1 MKSAQ
6 NPKPQTLNSK
16 PKDLYIMKKILTIP
30 LLLFIFIT
38 ACDVLDVEPYHS
50 IPADQAITNKSDVE
64 SAING
69 VYSSLQAVGYY
80 GRNYLVAGDL
90 AADNLDWTGTTA
102 GYNQIDNNTILADNV
117 IVEGM
122 WSAMYS
128 TINRVNYVIAAL
140 PDVVKTDENMND
152 ADALY
157 YEAELRFIRA
167 LAHFDLVRMFGPV
180 PIRTAIAT
188 IEDDDLNVPRMP
200 VNDVYTQVFDDL
212 EFATQHIRENIIR
225 GKASKAAVD
234 ALTARAALFHHAFS
248 QSEEMLVKASEA
260 ATRLIDQPNLQLEHE
275 FARLFDGNPNSES
288 IFEVNFGEQD
298 RNRLAE
304 YFFPTALSGRRE
316 FAPTED
322 LYDAY
327 HDNDTRRDVSIALD
341 GNNLYGFKYHD
352 IETGTDNVY
361 VFRLAEMY
369 LVRAEVLLLKGEE
382 QPALDDINTIRLRAG
397 LTALNTTDP
406 NVLEQEIADMRRLE
420 FAFEGHRW
428 FDLVRTGKAVEV
440 LENVTEECQHLLPI
454 PLGELL
460 TNFHEGMYQ
469 NDCY

>member
-1 MKSAQ
+1 
-6 NPKPQTLNSK
+6 
-16 PKDLYIMKKILTIP
+16 MKKILIIP
-30 LLLFIFIT
+30 YFLFIFLT

-50 IPADQAITNKSDVE
+50 IPADQAITNKADVE

-80 GRNYLVAGDL
+80 GRNYVVAGDL
-90 AADNLDWTGTTA
+90 AADNLEWTGTTA
-102 GYNQIDNNTILADNV
+102 GYNQIDNNSILADNV
-117 IVEGM
+117 IVEGV
-122 WSAMYS
+122 WSAIYS
-128 TINRVNYVIAAL
+128 TINRVNYVISVL
-140 PDVVKTDENMND
+140 PDVVAMDENFTTD
-152 ADALY
+152 DALA

-180 PIRTAIAT
+180 PIRTAVAT
-188 IEDDDLNVPRMP
+188 ASDEDLNVPRRP
-200 VNDVYTQVFDDL
+200 IADVYNQVFHDL
-212 EFATQHIRENIIR
+212 EFAGEHIREQIIR
-225 GKASKAAVD
+225 GKASKAAVK
-234 ALTARAALFHHAFS
+234 ALTARVALYS
-248 QSEEMLVKASEA
+248 YQYSTDQSMLNRAIEMAGNLLNHPS
-260 ATRLIDQPNLQLEHE
+260 LQLEAN

-298 RNRLAE
+298 RNRFAE

-316 FAPTED
+316 FSPTED
-322 LYDAY
+322 LYDAF
-327 HDNDTRRDVSIALD
+327 HEDDVRRDVSIAMD

-361 VFRLAEMY
+361 VFRLAEIY
-369 LVRAEVLLLKGEE
+369 LIMAEASLLNGDATAALLHVNAVRE
-382 QPALDDINTIRLRAG
+382 RAG
-397 LTALNTTDP
+397 LVPIDSTNP
-406 NVLEQEIADMRRLE
+406 EVLEQEIMDMRRLE

-428 FDLVRTGKAVEV
+428 FDLVRTGKAIDM
-440 LENVTEECQHLLPI
+440 LEGVTEECQYLFPI